1 MPAIAKGEWALYPWG
16 LVRYASGYGMV
27 DDDALFRIPLVGI
40 DGEPTTL
47 ESYRGKVLLIVN
59 VASAC
64 GFTPQ
69 YQGLEVLFRR
79 YRDRGFAVLGFP
91 CNQFGRQEPGS
102 ASDIQC
108 FTKERY
114 SVSFPLFAKVEVN
127 GANAHPLYRLLK
139 QRAKGLLGTEFIKWN
154 FTKFLIDRQGQVVNR
169 FASATTP
176 ETLDA
181 RIRDLL

>member
-1 MPAIAKGEWALYPWG
+1 MAGTVYDFD
-16 LVRYASGYGMV
+16 V
-27 DDDALFRIPLVGI
+27 
-40 DGEPTTL
+40 TTL
-47 ESYRGKVLLIVN
+47 DGKPRSMADYRGKVLLIVN

-79 YRDRGFAVLGFP
+79 YPDRGFAVLGFP

-102 ASDIQC
+102 ESDILC
-108 FTKERY
+108 FTKERFA
-114 SVSFPLFAKVEVN
+114 VTFPLFAKIEVN
-127 GANAHPLYRLLK
+127 GANAHPLYRHLK
-139 QRAKGLLGTEFIKWN
+139 QSAKGLLGTEFIKWN
-154 FTKFLIDRQGQVVNR
+154 FTKFLVNRQGEVVHR

-181 RIRDLL
+181 RIRELL

>member
-1 MPAIAKGEWALYPWG
+1 MAAETT
-16 LVRYASGYGMV
+16 
-27 DDDALFRIPLVGI
+27 LFRIPLIGI
-40 DGEPTTL
+40 DGESTSL
-47 ESYRGKVLLIVN
+47 EPYRGQVLLIVN

-69 YQGLEVLFRR
+69 YQGLEVLWRK
-79 YRDRGFAVLGFP
+79 YRNRGFAVLGFP

-102 ASDIQC
+102 DSDILC

-127 GANAHPLYRLLK
+127 GEKAHPIYRYLK
-139 QRAKGLLGTEFIKWN
+139 HHAKGLLGTEFIKWN
-154 FTKFLIDRQGQVVNR
+154 FTKFLVDRQGEVVGR

-176 ETLDA
+176 STLEA
-181 RIRDLL
+181 RIEHLLG

>member
-1 MPAIAKGEWALYPWG
+1 MT
-16 LVRYASGYGMV
+16 
-27 DDDALFRIPLVGI
+27 DDAELFRIPVIGI
-40 DGEPTTL
+40 DGETMTL
-47 ESYRGKVLLIVN
+47 EPFRGNVLLIVN

-69 YQGLEVLFRR
+69 YQGLEVIWRKF
-79 YRDRGFAVLGFP
+79 RDRGFAVLGFP

-102 ASDIQC
+102 EADILC

-114 SVSFPLFAKVEVN
+114 SVSFPLFAKIEVN
-127 GANAHPLYRLLK
+127 GENAHPLYTYLK

-154 FTKFLIDRQGQVVNR
+154 FTKFLVDRQGRVVAR

-176 ETLDA
+176 STLEA
-181 RIRDLL
+181 RIAQLLG